1 MSEIKSSNI
10 AIIVH
15 GGAWSIPENMVK
27 DSISGVEE
35 AVKIGWEILLKG
47 GSALDA
53 VENAVNSM
61 EENPIFNA
69 GKGAALNERGNVEL
83 DAIIIDGAM
92 LNTGAVASVKNIIH
106 TVSLAR
112 IIMEK
117 TEHVFII
124 GEGANLI
131 AKENGFEE
139 ISEEELIT
147 ESTLNERKQFKFRGA
162 VNTLY
167 NVDTVGAVALDSFGN
182 IAAATSTGG
191 ITGKKIGRI
200 GDSPIIGAGAYADN
214 KIGGASATGHGESIL
229 KVMLSRNAIENL
241 KYGLNPLEAAK
252 LSLQD
257 MKSRV
262 GGHGGL
268 ILLDKLGNIGFH
280 FTTEK
285 MVWAYIKNDKLVS
298 GI

>member
-1 MSEIKSSNI
+1 MNDKKSSNI

-27 DSISGVEE
+27 DSISGTEE

-47 GSALDA
+47 GAALDA
-53 VENAVNSM
+53 VEKAVNCM
-61 EENPIFNA
+61 EENPVFDA

-83 DAIIIDGAM
+83 DAIIIDGAT
-92 LNTGAVASVKNIIH
+92 LNTGAVAGVKNIIH

-117 TEHVFII
+117 TEHVFVI

-147 ESTLNERKQFKFRGA
+147 ESALNEWKQFKFRGA

-182 IAAATSTGG
+182 IVAATSTGG
-191 ITGKKIGRI
+191 ITGKKIGRV
-200 GDSPIIGAGAYADN
+200 GDSPIIGAGAYADS

-241 KYGLNPLEAAK
+241 KQGLSPSEAAK
-252 LSLQD
+252 LSLKD
-257 MKSRV
+257 MKNRV
-262 GGHGGL
+262 DGHGGL